1 MCGIRKKTTTERE
14 RAGFTLL
21 ELLLAV
27 SILSIVAALTY
38 STFGTVVTAWK
49 RGMALSDNLHHGD
62 YVIEQLAMALRSA
75 YSPDAG
81 GKPSGYGFVLENE
94 GEGAYGTDIISWVKI
109 GSSLVGK
116 EADFAASPH
125 RVKFSVDDD
134 AEGNRGAS
142 VRAWRLL
149 GLPDDFD
156 PADIEATI
164 LSPMVTGFDCQCA
177 EKISDIDTEIDW
189 DDEWE
194 DTNRIPP
201 FLQITLYLQPLD
213 EGQDPIEIKRIVTVP
228 VVTQEAR

>member
-1 MCGIRKKTTTERE
+1 MSGTRMKSRSERGE
-14 RAGFTLL
+14 TGFTLL

-38 STFGTVVTAWK
+38 ATFGTVVTAWK
-49 RGMALSDNLHHGD
+49 RGMALSDDLHHGD
-62 YVIEQLAMALRSA
+62 YVIEQLAMGLRSA
-75 YSPDAG
+75 YRVDAG
-81 GKPSGYGFVLENE
+81 GKQSDYGFVLENE
-94 GEGAYGTDIISWVKI
+94 GNSAYSSDVISWVKI

-116 EADFAASPH
+116 DATFAGSPH

-134 AEGNRGAS
+134 EEGHRGAS
-142 VRAWRLL
+142 VRAWRLI

-156 PADIEATI
+156 PEEEEAAV
-164 LSPMVTGFDCQCA
+164 LSPMITGFDCRVA
-177 EKISDIDTEIDW
+177 DTMEDEELDW
-189 DDEWE
+189 DDEWD

-213 EGQDPIEIKRIVTVP
+213 EEQDPIEIKRIVTIP